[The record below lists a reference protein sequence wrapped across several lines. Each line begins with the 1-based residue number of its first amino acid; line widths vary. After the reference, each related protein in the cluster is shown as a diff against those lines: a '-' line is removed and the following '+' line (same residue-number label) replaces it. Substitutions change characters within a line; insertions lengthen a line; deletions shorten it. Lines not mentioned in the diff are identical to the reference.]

1 LRRRITLMAASR
13 PDCCNDYAS
22 RDDARTRRKRLR
34 PWSSAPATGL
44 VPDQDGRHFQVLVEP
59 KINVIAG
66 MAPMIGI

>member
-1 LRRRITLMAASR
+1 MAASR

-34 PWSSAPATGL
+34 PWSSARPPAL
-44 VPDQDGRHFQVLVEP
+44 FLIKSRHFQVLVEP

-66 MAPMIGI
+66 MASMIGI